1 MQLFPLFIRIKSGE
15 NNFKG
20 ILKMSED
27 SRLVSEI
34 LSGNIGAFRQLVESY
49 KSQVY
54 NLAYRLL
61 GDCAEAEDAAQ
72 ETFLRAFKSL
82 HSYDHNRPFAS
93 WLLSITHHYCI
104 DLLRKRRAQASAVKQ
119 MAEDLRVNRGR
130 GNSLEVEVRELLDKL
145 GEEDRAVVVLK
156 YWYGYDYREISEIT
170 GLSESAVK
178 SRLYRARRTLAE
190 EWLKSTRPKAEG

>member
-1 MQLFPLFIRIKSGE
+1 MQLFPLFTRIKSGE

-49 KSQVY
+49 KGQVY